1 MRDSHRMKEKWDLS
15 LDSRQ
20 VVSMAIGAIVV
31 LGAVFVLG
39 VVVGKG
45 LASSDEVQDA
55 PDLLT
60 ALDQRAKVNLTFQD
74 ELTRKVTPPLE
85 APKPVPPPVAVVVP
99 AAAPPAAPPATP
111 AVAAAPA
118 ATAPVPP
125 QPAPPAPVA
134 AAAPAVASAPAA
146 RDADTGPTPTRSAS
160 LKDAFARVNNPAPP
174 KPPADANPEGTFTL
188 QLAASQDRAEADRF
202 VARLRERGYA
212 PYVVTADVAGKGT
225 FFRVRMGSFGDRE
238 AAQRY
243 LADFKRETKMDGF
256 VAVK

>member
-74 ELTRKVTPPLE
+74 ELTRKVTPPLDP
-85 APKPVPPPVAVVVP
+85 PKPVPPPVAVVVP
-99 AAAPPAAPPATP
+99 AAATAPAAPPPAP
-111 AVAAAPA
+111 AVAAAPPQQA
-118 ATAPVPP
+118 PP
-125 QPAPPAPVA
+125 QAAPG
-134 AAAPAVASAPAA
+134 APAVASAPAHAA
-146 RDADTGPTPTRSAS
+146 RDADTDPTPTRSAS
-160 LKDAFARVNNPAPP
+160 LKDAFDRVNNPAPP
-174 KPPADANPEGTFTL
+174 KPPVDANPEGTFTL

-212 PYVVTADVAGKGT
+212 PYVVTAEVAGKGT
-225 FFRVRMGSFGDRE
+225 FFRVRMGSFGDRA